1 MNTFPSTAPRLGF
14 SYAES
19 SGSYSIFLS
28 ALALGA
34 VCFPQLVSAQ
44 IMVDLGSS
52 AGFAV
57 LAGAAITDAGGFST
71 VTGNVGIYP
80 TPGIPTGLSSGQ
92 VRNGSIFTSATSAT
106 LLSNA
111 QADLTIAYN
120 DAAGRIPNI
129 NFGAVDNPLGGL
141 TLYPGVYQF
150 GHAATANLSGT
161 LTLDAHGVSNPVW
174 IFQATSDFVTAAGAP
189 GSPASRVL
197 LINGAKSAGVFWE
210 VGSSATIGTYSE
222 LAGTIMADQSITLT
236 TGAQLDGAALARI
249 AAVTLD
255 HNIITYPSAVP
266 EPASAVAA
274 GLSLVVVSLANRRRL
289 HECCAVPGKS
299 LPSGKKV

>member
-1 MNTFPSTAPRLGF
+1 
-14 SYAES
+14 
-19 SGSYSIFLS
+19 
-28 ALALGA
+28 
-34 VCFPQLVSAQ
+34 
-44 IMVDLGSS
+44 MVNLGSS

-174 IFQATSDFVTAAGAP
+174 IFQATSDFITAAGAP
-189 GSPASRVL
+189 GSPASRVVL
-197 LINGAKSAGVFWE
+197 MNGAQAGEVFWE

-266 EPASAVAA
+266 EPASAAAA
-274 GLSLVVVSLANRRRL
+274 GLSLVVVSLAHRAVANRRRL

-299 LPSGKKV
+299 LPSEKKV